1 MSKHTL
7 FALCS
12 YLQIYGKDNFRAY
25 LKREGYSEAQISE
38 IREAMKKPDYTK
50 VFEAKT

>member
-1 MSKHTL
+1 MTKHTL

-12 YLQIYGKDNFRAY
+12 YLQIYGKEKFRAW
-25 LKREGYSEAQISE
+25 LIRQGYKEAQINE

-50 VFEAKT
+50 VFEAK